1 VDHVDRIGHAATWAE
16 AGSRMARLIR
26 CGWLGVNR
34 CAAENDWPVSF
45 PEFRF
50 NLILLKSVQTSKI
63 HRKLSRTQKN
73 IKQSSFE
80 SF

>member
-1 VDHVDRIGHAATWAE
+1 MGRSQI
-16 AGSRMARLIR
+16 RMARLIW

-34 CAAENDWPVSF
+34 CDAENDWPVSF